1 MTKEEKLKNLLK
13 KFFNRSL
20 SSAEKENLYFLISE
34 EKFNDVI
41 SGELYKLWENAD
53 KEPIPVSPEKV
64 FGDIKQKIDLKDNK
78 LRDDELIL
86 KGIEY
91 TKLKASRK
99 LMTLFIQYAAV
110 LILAMVS
117 FSLINYFK
125 ERRLVSEIAY
135 HEIIAPNG
143 SKVRLLLSDSTE
155 VWLNSGSRIKYP
167 ENFASAQR
175 EVFLE
180 GEAFFN
186 VTHDKTSP
194 FFIKTSDLSIKVL
207 GTILNVKSYK
217 NENLIETS
225 LISGQIEIIE
235 FSDEGLVNE
244 STVLLPDQKALYN
257 KRTGK
262 MRIENRMISKQKN
275 NRTNEIVL
283 KNDQVNTNIYSEIAW
298 KDNKLVFNNETFSSL
313 AIRLERWYNVE
324 IDVTDEELLSFRFT
338 GVLENETIEQAMY
351 AFTIASSMEYKFE
364 KNKITVWISNKK

>member
-1 MTKEEKLKNLLK
+1 
-13 KFFNRSL
+13 
-20 SSAEKENLYFLISE
+20 
-34 EKFNDVI
+34 
-41 SGELYKLWENAD
+41 
-53 KEPIPVSPEKV
+53 
-64 FGDIKQKIDLKDNK
+64 

-186 VTHDKTSP
+186 VTHDKSSP

-257 KRTGK
+257 K
-262 MRIENRMISKQKN
+262 ENRKN
-275 NRTNEIVL
+275 
-283 KNDQVNTNIYSEIAW
+283 
-298 KDNKLVFNNETFSSL
+298 
-313 AIRLERWYNVE
+313 
-324 IDVTDEELLSFRFT
+324 
-338 GVLENETIEQAMY
+338 EN
-351 AFTIASSMEYKFE
+351 
-364 KNKITVWISNKK
+364 